1 MADNKRNSVAGKVAT
16 PNLKA
21 GPGSNKDVIGADS
34 DLYKAVGSRIKVTC
48 APGKNVLEG
57 TLFTACNLTHAIAI
71 NTAPPPPNPS
81 TTSFFSQPGD
91 YHIIPFAH
99 IESFEIIGT
108 GERVAESAAGFDG
121 ALPSISKVDLAALQA
136 REDQTIRE
144 MKKKDMQKGKGVS
157 AEAQELFDA
166 ISRTLPT
173 RWADTQIVVNDSV
186 LIQAPYTLDSIK
198 APADKHQAQ
207 AHVRKVV
214 EAFYQR
220 KKGASAGGAAR
231 APVAVPNAP
240 RKGG

>member
-21 GPGSNKDVIGADS
+21 GTSSGKDVIGADS

-71 NTAPPPPNPS
+71 NTAPAPPNPS
-81 TTSFFSQPGD
+81 ASIFSQPGD

-108 GERVAESAAGFDG
+108 GERASESAPGFDG
-121 ALPSISKVDLAALQA
+121 ALPQHLQ
-136 REDQTIRE
+136 DQTIRE

-157 AEAQELFDA
+157 PEAQELFDA

-173 RWADTQIVVNDSV
+173 RWADTQIVVSDSV
-186 LIQAPYTLDSIK
+186 LIQAPYTLDNIK
-198 APADKHQAQ
+198 APSDKQQAEN
-207 AHVRKVV
+207 HVRKVV
-214 EAFYQR
+214 ERFYQR
-220 KKGASAGGAAR
+220 KKGAASGGAAR

>member
-21 GPGSNKDVIGADS
+21 GTASNKDVIDADS
-34 DLYKAVGSRIKVTC
+34 NLYKAVGSRIKITC

-57 TLFTACNLTHAIAI
+57 TLFTACNITHAIAI
-71 NTAPPPPNPS
+71 NTAPAPPNPS
-81 TTSFFSQPGD
+81 ASALSQPGD

-99 IESFEIIGT
+99 IESFEILGS
-108 GERVAESAAGFDG
+108 GERAPESTAGFNG

-144 MKKKDMQKGKGVS
+144 MKKKDAQKGKGVS

-173 RWADTQIVVNDSV
+173 RWADTQIVVSDSV
-186 LIQAPYTLDSIK
+186 LIQAPYTLDSIR
-198 APADKHQAQ
+198 APADKAQ
-207 AHVRKVV
+207 AEKHVRKIV
-214 EAFYQR
+214 EHYYQR
-220 KKGASAGGAAR
+220 KKGGQAGIAR